1 LPSVNANPPTLGQIT
16 DDPRYNERNGLGH
29 VLWSPV
35 SANLWM
41 ISGDPTAGAPNP
53 LLSIGAVGDFAFRKD
68 GAGATSR
75 LYVRVNPAPQAWT
88 LVI

>member
-1 LPSVNANPPTLGQIT
+1 MPTVNANPPTLGQIT

-41 ISGDPTAGAPNP
+41 ISGDPTAAGP
-53 LLSIGAVGDFAFRKD
+53 LQSIGLVGDFAFRKD
-68 GAGATSR
+68 GAGTTSR
-75 LYVRVNPAPQAWT
+75 LYVRINPAPSAWS
-88 LVI
+88 LVV